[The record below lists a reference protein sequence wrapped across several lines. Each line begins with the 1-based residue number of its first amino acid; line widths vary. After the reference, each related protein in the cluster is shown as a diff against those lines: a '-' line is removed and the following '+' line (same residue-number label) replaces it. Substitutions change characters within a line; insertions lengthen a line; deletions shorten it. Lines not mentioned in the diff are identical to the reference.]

1 MNFLEVDADVAYDL
15 MKALEIPK
23 YSLLGWSNGGI
34 TSLIISGKHPES
46 IDTMIIFG
54 AIAYMTPREI
64 RVYDFVVDVRNWAD
78 HIRKPKEELYG
89 FEYFQKKYTED
100 VEMVKKIYKEND
112 GNICREFLKTI
123 EAETL
128 ILHGEKDLMVSK
140 EHVPYLLQNIKNS
153 ELINFP
159 NGAHDIHIKYP
170 NEFNKHVKEFLKR

>member
-46 IDTMIIFG
+46 IDKMIIFG
-54 AIAYMTPREI
+54 AIAYMTSAEMKI
-64 RVYDFVVDVRNWAD
+64 YDYSIDVKNWAD

-89 FEYFQKKYTED
+89 FEYFQRKYRED
-100 VEMVKKIYKEND
+100 IEMAKKIYKETG
-112 GNICREFLKTI
+112 GNICREYLKNI

-140 EHVPYLLQNIKNS
+140 EHVPYLLRNIKNS
-153 ELINFP
+153 KLINFP
-159 NGAHDIHIKYP
+159 NGFHDIHLQYID
-170 NEFNKHVKEFLKR
+170 EFNKHVVNFLLK